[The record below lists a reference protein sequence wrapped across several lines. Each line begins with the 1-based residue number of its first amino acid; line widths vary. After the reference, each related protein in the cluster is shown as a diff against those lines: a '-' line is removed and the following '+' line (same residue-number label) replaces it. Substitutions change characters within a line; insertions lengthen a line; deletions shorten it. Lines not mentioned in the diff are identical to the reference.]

1 MDLEATQELGAFVAS
16 EDAAPP
22 QADAEAPPP
31 GSDDE
36 AGYDSEDNETDWA
49 LFRESERAIIAAE
62 QAVSARAVAAGAGT
76 PAYPSHGGF
85 FESSG
90 GLYPDGWVVGQPHP
104 EIVLQFFERA
114 GYDVADANQLAVL
127 NSLAAQCAKADV
139 RIFFPQRGRSPR
151 DFSARFSRLARRSKD
166 DAERHRL
173 KVVERAVRS
182 IAERCRRVAERNA
195 PPKPA
200 ACEMCVADC
209 LTLLES
215 RHHLCSVTVRGVEM
229 TRRDDGEYDVVNRND
244 GEVDL
249 CNDHLEWSERHRVW
263 TCQSQCPLPP
273 FCGP

>member
-1 MDLEATQELGAFVAS
+1 MDLEATQKLGNFVAS

-22 QADAEAPPP
+22 QADAEAPPL

-49 LFRESERAIIAAE
+49 LFRESERAIEAAE
-62 QAVSARAVAAGAGT
+62 LEVSARAVAAGAGT

-104 EIVLQFFERA
+104 EIVLQLFERA

-151 DFSARFSRLARRSKD
+151 DFISRFSRLELRSKD
-166 DAERHRL
+166 DAERRRF
-173 KVVERAVRS
+173 RAVATAVRRL
-182 IAERCRRVAERNA
+182 AERCRRRAEDNA

-209 LTLLES
+209 MTLLDS
-215 RHHLCSVTVRGVEM
+215 RQHLAIVTVRGVEM

-244 GEVDL
+244 GEDYL

-273 FCGP
+273 FCEP